1 MECIMRLI
9 ILISLL
15 LLSAQS
21 VATVY
26 RWVDENG
33 KVHYS
38 DEQKNNAEAVEL
50 NENTQNNMTIDTPTK
65 INVIPTTEAS
75 INYTISIT
83 SPQEEATVRDNNGAF
98 TVSVSVTP
106 QLPRG
111 VLMTLLVDGIITAPA
126 QASNIFQ
133 LTGINRGE
141 HSLVVNAVTQS
152 GKVLA
157 SSSPRKIFLHQ
168 ASVFGPAKKS
178 R

>member
-9 ILISLL
+9 ILIGLL

-21 VATVY
+21 LATVY

-38 DEQKNNAEAVEL
+38 DEPKNNAEAIDL
-50 NENTQNNMTIDTPTK
+50 NENTQNNITINIPK
-65 INVIPTTEAS
+65 KLNVTPTTETQ

-83 SPQEEATVRDNNGAF
+83 SPQQEATVRDNNGNF
-98 TVSVSVTP
+98 TVSASVAP
-106 QLPRG
+106 ELPRG
-111 VLMTLLVDGIITAPA
+111 VLLTLLIDGVIIA
-126 QASNIFQ
+126 QPQVSPVFQ

-178 R
+178 K

>member
-1 MECIMRLI
+1 MR
-9 ILISLL
+9 ILILIGLL

-21 VATVY
+21 LATVY

-38 DEQKNNAEAVEL
+38 DEAKKNAEAVDL
-50 NENTQNNMTIDTPTK
+50 KENTQNNITINTPTK
-65 INVIPTTEAS
+65 INTTEPKEATIS
-75 INYTISIT
+75 YSISIT
-83 SPQEEATVRDNNGAF
+83 SPQEEATIRDNNGAF
-98 TVSVSVTP
+98 TVSVSVSP
-106 QLPRG
+106 ELPRG
-111 VLMTLLVDGIITAPA
+111 VMMTLLVDGIVTAPP
-126 QASNIFQ
+126 QASNIFT

-168 ASVFGPAKKS
+168 ASVFGPARKS
-178 R
+178 K

>member
-1 MECIMRLI
+1 MRLI

-15 LLSAQS
+15 LLSVQS

-38 DEQKNNAEAVEL
+38 DEPKNNAEAIEL
-50 NENTQNNMTIDTPTK
+50 NGNTQNNMTINTPTK
-65 INVIPTTEAS
+65 INETPTTEAP

-83 SPQEEATVRDNNGAF
+83 SPQEEATIRDNNGAF
-98 TVSVSVTP
+98 SVSVSVNP
-106 QLPRG
+106 LLPRG
-111 VLMTLLVDGIITAPA
+111 VLMTLAVDGIITGPA
-126 QASNIFQ
+126 QVSNTFQ

-178 R
+178 K

>member
-1 MECIMRLI
+1 MRLI
-9 ILISLL
+9 ILIGLL

-26 RWVDENG
+26 RWVDDNG

-38 DEQKNNAEAVEL
+38 DEPKNNAEAVEL
-50 NENTQNNMTIDTPTK
+50 NENTQNNMSVPPPVKHNTAPAAETK
-65 INVIPTTEAS
+65 

-83 SPQEEATVRDNNGAF
+83 TPQQEATVRDNNGDF
-98 TVSVSVTP
+98 TVSVSVAP

-111 VLMTLLVDGIITAPA
+111 VLLTLLIDGVVTVQP
-126 QASNIFQ
+126 QASTEFQ

-168 ASVFGPAKKS
+168 ASVFGPANKS
-178 R
+178 Q

>member
-1 MECIMRLI
+1 MRLI
-9 ILISLL
+9 ILIGLL

-21 VATVY
+21 FATVY

-38 DEQKNNAEAVEL
+38 DEAKNNAEAVDL
-50 NENTQNNMTIDTPTK
+50 NENTQNNMTIITPTK
-65 INVIPTTEAS
+65 VTTTEEKEAK
-75 INYTISIT
+75 INYAISIT
-83 SPQEEATVRDNNGAF
+83 SPQQEATVRDNNGAL

-111 VLMTLLVDGIITAPA
+111 VLMTLLVDGIIVAPA
-126 QASNIFQ
+126 QVSNIFQ
-133 LTGINRGE
+133 LTGISRGE
-141 HSLVVNAVTQS
+141 HSLIVNAVTQN

-168 ASVFGPAKKS
+168 ASVFGPANKS
-178 R
+178 K

>member
-1 MECIMRLI
+1 MR
-9 ILISLL
+9 ILILIGLL

-21 VATVY
+21 LATVY

-38 DEQKNNAEAVEL
+38 DEAKKNAEAVDLE
-50 NENTQNNMTIDTPTK
+50 ENTQNNITINTPTK
-65 INVIPTTEAS
+65 INTTEPKEAPIS
-75 INYTISIT
+75 YSISIT
-83 SPQEEATVRDNNGAF
+83 SPQEEATIRDNNGAF
-98 TVSVSVTP
+98 TVSVSVSP
-106 QLPRG
+106 ELPRG
-111 VLMTLLVDGIITAPA
+111 VMMTLLVDGIVTAPP
-126 QASNIFQ
+126 QASNIFT

-168 ASVFGPAKKS
+168 ASVFGPARKS
-178 R
+178 K